1 MLLKENMA
9 MKTFDISPF
18 YRSTV
23 GYDRLFDLV
32 ENSIRPDWP
41 PYDIEK
47 TGEDAYRI
55 TMAVAGFAQADVEI
69 VQHGVSLVVT
79 GRKAESE
86 KRQILH
92 QGIAGRNFKQ
102 TFSLAEHVKV
112 ANAQLSDGLLAIDLV
127 REVPEALRPRKIEIT
142 SASPVLDSPKP
153 VIDNDN
159 ERHAA

>member
-1 MLLKENMA
+1 MLLKEDMA
-9 MKTFDISPF
+9 MRSFDISPF

-23 GYDRLFDLV
+23 GYNRLFDLV
-32 ENSIRPDWP
+32 QNSIRSDWP

-55 TMAVAGFAQADVEI
+55 TMAVAGFSQDDVEV
-69 VQHGVSLVVT
+69 VQHGVNLVVT
-79 GRKAESE
+79 GRKAEPE

-127 REVPEALRPRKIEIT
+127 REMPEALRPRKIDIA
-142 SASPVLDSPKP
+142 SARPGADAPKQ
-153 VIDNDN
+153 VT
-159 ERHAA
+159 ERETERQAA